1 MLAIRLPTKVEKRLQ
16 ALAKSTGRTK
26 TFYAREAIVEHL
38 DDLEDLYLVKKRL
51 AGRHPLHC
59 QAYERGRDTGDTN
72 ARDLNVTPERRPGAA
87 APGSRRVDRGTRERI
102 RSPRTS
108 AWPARRPEARRSAA
122 ARVGARRLWTSRV
135 GDLQVSSLES

>member
-51 AGRHPLHC
+51 ADIDEGRTELVTLE
-59 QAYERGRDTGDTN
+59 QAMAD
-72 ARDLNVTPERRPGAA
+72 RDL
-87 APGSRRVDRGTRERI
+87 
-102 RSPRTS
+102 
-108 AWPARRPEARRSAA
+108 
-122 ARVGARRLWTSRV
+122 L
-135 GDLQVSSLES
+135 